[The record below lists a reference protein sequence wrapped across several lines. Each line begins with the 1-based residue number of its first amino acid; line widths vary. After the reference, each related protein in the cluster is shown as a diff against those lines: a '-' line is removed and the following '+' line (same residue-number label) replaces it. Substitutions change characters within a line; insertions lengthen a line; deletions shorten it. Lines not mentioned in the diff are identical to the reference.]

1 VAVVAA
7 LVVVA
12 STVLAAPGEAA
23 AVEYFAAPPPLAE
36 LDVPAPAPEE
46 PAATAAAEA
55 EPAATAAAEAEPRRQ
70 TGAMQAYAWPAG
82 AGDTLR
88 SVAEAFGV
96 TDLELLRLVNP
107 GLDDDDVIPEGTTVH
122 VPVEAASNVPRLPG
136 AEQSTAPRHG
146 DPATEWTVWDD
157 LAQCESSGN
166 WHIDTGN
173 GYYGGLQFALSSWQ
187 WVGGTGYPHEH
198 DRLTQIQM
206 AERLLS
212 LQGWEAWPACS
223 KKLGLR

>member
-1 VAVVAA
+1 VAAVTA

-12 STVLAAPGEAA
+12 SSVLAAPGEAA

-36 LDVPAPAPEE
+36 LDVPAPVPQE
-46 PAATAAAEA
+46 PAATAA
-55 EPAATAAAEAEPRRQ
+55 AEPRRQ

-88 SVAEAFGV
+88 TVAEAFGV
-96 TDLELLRLVNP
+96 TDLDLLRLVNP
-107 GLDDDDVIPEGTTVH
+107 GLDDDAAIPEGTTVH
-122 VPVEAASNVPRLPG
+122 VPVEAAANVPRLPG
-136 AEQSTAPRHG
+136 AEQSAAPRHG

-198 DRLTQIQM
+198 DRLTQIRM